1 MLNLILTILR
11 VTTFAYGGFGVCVCV
26 CSIWGLFKDY
36 CIDDCSGDYL
46 RGGTIHGSLVFQGP
60 HASLDDIVNET

>member
-1 MLNLILTILR
+1 MC
-11 VTTFAYGGFGVCVCV
+11 VCVCV
-26 CSIWGLFKDY
+26 CSHWGLFKDY